1 MYAARARAGRAQCA
15 LACVLDALSALR
27 PLLGPRISG
36 RLELLHA
43 HSLDQTSRFVQF
55 SVHDDTEENFRARKY
70 ALWYG
75 KHAEVQLTKTEKRR
89 LQGRKVG
96 EVDVMALI
104 G

>member
-1 MYAARARAGRAQCA
+1 MRS
-15 LACVLDALSALR
+15 ALSWA
-27 PLLGPRISG
+27 
-36 RLELLHA
+36 HA
-43 HSLDQTSRFVQF
+43 SLAGL
-55 SVHDDTEENFRARKY
+55 NFRARKY